1 MSYLHRL
8 TRRLLSTSILLYNL
22 LMLQFSSPEIRPF
35 HEWSVPNHLH
45 VSGSDRR
52 RAACGGLSVRH
63 AHLGVESERPSSFS
77 AVIPARIPAE
87 LTEAQG
93 ALSLLRATSD
103 AHIHVKEHP
112 QASASLFLR
121 GWLGDLADAV
131 LCCRLLYV
139 ASLSP
144 TYAENSIPFI
154 KASAL
159 LRQNGLQL
167 QAPAAEQRLGCN
179 RMDLPP
185 TSGSDSAPQ
194 WPRAGNSKSFPPAA
208 YT

>member
-1 MSYLHRL
+1 M
-8 TRRLLSTSILLYNL
+8 
-22 LMLQFSSPEIRPF
+22 
-35 HEWSVPNHLH
+35 PNHLH
-45 VSGSDRR
+45 VSSSDRR

-63 AHLGVESERPSSFS
+63 AHLGVESERQSSFS

-112 QASASLFLR
+112 KLLLDYFSGGGLGISQMLCSAV
-121 GWLGDLADAV
+121 GY
-131 LCCRLLYV
+131 LLYV

-144 TYAENSIPFI
+144 TYAEDSIPFI

-185 TSGSDSAPQ
+185 SGSDSAPQ